1 MPQFDIV
8 VIGASAGGLSALE
21 VILRG
26 LDTNIDVPIIIVQ
39 HLSPDSGDAIVNL
52 LRKYS
57 KIELTEPEDKE
68 VLKGNHI
75 YLAPADYHVMIENDK
90 TVCLNLGPKENF
102 CRPAIDVLFETAA
115 EVYFEKTLGVILT
128 GANKDGTRGC
138 LSIKNFLGVVIVQEP
153 AEALIPVM
161 PLGIIESGAADY
173 VLTLKEITRMLNK
186 VLRGKK

>member
-1 MPQFDIV
+1 MPQFSICV
-8 VIGASAGGLSALE
+8 LGASAGGLSALE

-26 LDTNIDVPIIIVQ
+26 LDPEIDVPIIIVQ

-52 LRKYS
+52 LKKYS

-90 TVCLNLGPKENF
+90 TLSLNLGPKENF

-128 GANKDGTRGC
+128 GANKDGTKGC
-138 LSIKNFLGVVIVQEP
+138 LTIKNFSGVVIAQDP
-153 AEALIPVM
+153 TEALISVM
-161 PLGIIESGAADY
+161 PLGAIEAGAADY
-173 VLTLKEITRMLNK
+173 VLTLKEITKMLNK
-186 VLRGKK
+186 VLKES